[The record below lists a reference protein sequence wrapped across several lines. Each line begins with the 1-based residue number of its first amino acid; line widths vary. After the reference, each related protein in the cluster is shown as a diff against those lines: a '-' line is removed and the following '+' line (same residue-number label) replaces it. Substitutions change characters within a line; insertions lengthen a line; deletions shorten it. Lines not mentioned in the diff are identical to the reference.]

1 MQCNTDIETMIKDIE
16 SAQKM
21 FLEDKTKN
29 NAWERYS
36 QYLFSIKE
44 YLELFYKKNMLIIN
58 QILKNKEDIIKKD
71 YNVLNKEK

>member
-29 NAWERYS
+29 NVWERYN

>member
-1 MQCNTDIETMIKDIE
+1 MIKDIE

-29 NAWERYS
+29 NIWERYS

-44 YLELFYKKNMLIIN
+44 YLELFYKKNILIIN
-58 QILKNKEDIIKKD
+58 QILKNKENIIQKD
-71 YNVLNKEK
+71 YNVLNKKK